1 MATVE
6 KSGSIKFKDS
16 SGNTTVFYPN
26 TLKSNVSGMG
36 EVDTHISAS
45 KPIDMASTDG
55 VTYTCTVPGISVLT
69 AGVNFVGV
77 PKIVS
82 TSQAVKLNVN
92 GLGDKLLRRRV
103 SSGSATTASGYANDW
118 LASDKPLRL
127 MYDGT
132 FWVAD
137 ITQPYA
143 GDLMGIVPIEK
154 GGTGNATGRVTAGQ
168 KADST
173 LGKCATT
180 EGFETE
186 ASGEYSHAEG
196 YRVKATG
203 AFAHAEGY
211 QTEATDA
218 GAHAEGFTNTA
229 QGAYSHAEGYCVIA
243 YGDYSHAEGYAT
255 IANGN
260 YAHVSGRYNM
270 QYAGPSSVT
279 STDGPIFIVG
289 NGTSNT
295 ARTNAFRITTAG
307 ACMGTQSFTA
317 SGADYAEYFEWVDGN
332 ADDED
337 RRGRFVTLDGEKIRI
352 ANDSD
357 DYILGVVSARP
368 SVIGDGFTD
377 QWKSMYL
384 TDVFGEEL
392 TETVEVPESTDE
404 VTGKT
409 IPAHTETRFVI
420 NPEYDNTQNYV
431 GRELRKEWA
440 AVGLVGKLV
449 IVDDGT
455 CEANGYCK
463 VAASGGATKST
474 EKTPYRVMSRLD
486 DTHIRVFIK

>member
-55 VTYTCTVPGISVLT
+55 VTYTCTVPGISALT

-77 PKIVS
+77 PKTVS

-118 LASDKPLRL
+118 LAADKPLRL

-154 GGTGNATGRVTAGQ
+154 GGTGNGTGRVTAG
-168 KADST
+168 K
-173 LGKCATT
+173 
-180 EGFETE
+180 
-186 ASGEYSHAEG
+186 ASGTTIGVDATAEGAGNTASGSYSHAEG
-196 YRVKATG
+196 LDTKALESESHAEGTSSTASG
-203 AFAHAEGY
+203 YASHAEGY
-211 QTEATDA
+211 QT
-218 GAHAEGFTNTA
+218 TA
-229 QGAYSHAEGYCVIA
+229 SGIASHAEGYGTIA
-243 YGDYSHAEGYAT
+243 QGDYS
-255 IANGN
+255 
-260 YAHVSGRYNM
+260 HVSGRYNK
-270 QYAGPSSVT
+270 AVTGPSSET
-279 STDGPIFIVG
+279 STDGSIFIVG
-289 NGTSNT
+289 NGTSDT